1 MRPATRWAVSTRPSS
16 CTACTISTSSGRW
29 MVSMG
34 CLPILGKTKRSSVF
48 ATWDWC
54 LPLDRVGSLSLS
66 QALAIVSKE
75 GTAPHTVGQLVALV
89 TRLCRLHCAHG
100 QCHGIAL
107 SNAMPDTMI
116 DAWLARYRHGMFWT
130 IRDDISNEKAPARIR
145 RGALVDWLGPLLAE
159 RVGFEPTVMLP
170 LRLISSQVHSTALP
184 PLLVLVP
191 KPAII
196 ATIATVFRV

>member
-1 MRPATRWAVSTRPSS
+1 
-16 CTACTISTSSGRW
+16 
-29 MVSMG
+29 
-34 CLPILGKTKRSSVF
+34 
-48 ATWDWC
+48 
-54 LPLDRVGSLSLS
+54 
-66 QALAIVSKE
+66 
-75 GTAPHTVGQLVALV
+75 
-89 TRLCRLHCAHG
+89 
-100 QCHGIAL
+100 
-107 SNAMPDTMI
+107 MPDTMI

-191 KPAII
+191 KHAII